1 MSYHV
6 YYHEDHLLLFV
17 RQLDKVHL
25 RQLKLVVHL
34 EYVLISGQCIDSVI
48 IRNRGVLIHLHSC
61 CATAH
66 RLNEFC

>member
-1 MSYHV
+1 MPNHV
-6 YYHEDHLLLFV
+6 NNHEDHLLLFV
-17 RQLDKVHL
+17 RQLDEVHL
-25 RQLKLVVHL
+25 RQLELVVHL
-34 EYVLISGQCIDSVI
+34 EYVLISGQCIHSVV